1 MTKNFTIKII
11 YQTIVLSLSFFLLA
25 FLCFKTD
32 GYIAISIVFI
42 ITIIQIIILIHSVTK
57 TTRQLAV
64 FFDSVTFNDY
74 SLSFTFKGHGKSFE
88 KLGHSLDVLNQ
99 QFKGIRDAKEAQ
111 FNFNQNILHNVGVGI
126 IAFDTNGNIEFS
138 NKLFHNMMRVPY
150 CNSLDKI
157 TIFNEEL
164 FKHLTDIEE
173 KKKRIYKIDFNG
185 VVQHFLL
192 SSSNF
197 IVNNKNTKL
206 VVVQNIQPTIDQ
218 TEMDAWQKLIRVLT
232 HEIMNSITP
241 ISSLADTAYTMLPK
255 SNEATTIDSETLKD
269 LQEALQ
275 TINRRSNG
283 LIGFVQEY
291 RSLTAIPQPDLAV
304 VQVGELFKRV
314 STLFRAE
321 IQNTNIHFETV
332 LFDNNLEII
341 ADSALIEQVILNLLK
356 NAKQSLEQS
365 QNPQITLSV
374 RENEFQKVE
383 MSIIDNGCGILPE
396 VIDKIFIPFFT
407 TKSNGSGIGLS
418 LSKQI
423 MMMHGGAILVQSN
436 IEKGSTF
443 VLRF

>member
-11 YQTIVLSLSFFLLA
+11 TQTIILSFTFLLLSI
-25 FLCFKTD
+25 LCFKTD
-32 GYIAISIVFI
+32 GYISVSIVLLIAIVQVFL
-42 ITIIQIIILIHSVTK
+42 LIHEVTK

-64 FFDSVTFNDY
+64 FFDSVKFNDY
-74 SLSFTFKGHGKSFE
+74 SLSFTFEGRGKSFE
-88 KLGHSLDVLNQ
+88 ILGHSLDVLNK
-99 QFKGIRDAKEAQ
+99 QFKEIRDSKETQ
-111 FNFNQNILHNVGVGI
+111 FTFNQNILHNVGVGI
-126 IAFDTNGNIEFS
+126 IAFDNNGNIEFS

-150 CNSLDKI
+150 CNSLEKI
-157 TIFNEEL
+157 NVFNEEL
-164 FKHLTDIEE
+164 FKHLIEIEE

-185 VVQHFLL
+185 VDQHFLL

-255 SNEATTIDSETLKD
+255 SNEATTIDVETLRD

-291 RSLTAIPQPDLAV
+291 RSLTAIPQPNLAV
-304 VQVGELFKRV
+304 VQVSELIQQV

-321 IQNTNIHFETV
+321 IQNTSINFQTV
-332 LFDNNLEII
+332 ISDSNLEII
-341 ADSALIEQVILNLLK
+341 ADSSLIEQVILNLLK
-356 NAKQSLEQS
+356 NAKQSLEHT

-374 RENEFQKVE
+374 RENEFQKIE

-423 MMMHGGAILVQSN
+423 MIMHGGAISVQSTPD
-436 IEKGSTF
+436 KGCAF
-443 VLRF
+443 ILKF

>member
-1 MTKNFTIKII
+1 
-11 YQTIVLSLSFFLLA
+11 
-25 FLCFKTD
+25 
-32 GYIAISIVFI
+32 
-42 ITIIQIIILIHSVTK
+42 
-57 TTRQLAV
+57 
-64 FFDSVTFNDY
+64 
-74 SLSFTFKGHGKSFE
+74 
-88 KLGHSLDVLNQ
+88 
-99 QFKGIRDAKEAQ
+99 
-111 FNFNQNILHNVGVGI
+111 
-126 IAFDTNGNIEFS
+126 
-138 NKLFHNMMRVPY
+138 MRVPY
-150 CNSLDKI
+150 CNSLEKI
-157 TIFNEEL
+157 NVFNEEL
-164 FKHLTDIEE
+164 FKHLIEIEE

-185 VVQHFLL
+185 VDQHFLL

-255 SNEATTIDSETLKD
+255 SNEATTIDVETLRD

-291 RSLTAIPQPDLAV
+291 RSLTAIPQPNLAV
-304 VQVGELFKRV
+304 VQVSELIQQV

-321 IQNTNIHFETV
+321 IQNTSINFQTV
-332 LFDNNLEII
+332 ISDSNLEII
-341 ADSALIEQVILNLLK
+341 ADSSLIEQVILNLLK
-356 NAKQSLEQS
+356 NAKQSLEHT

-374 RENEFQKVE
+374 RENEFQKIE

-423 MMMHGGAILVQSN
+423 MIMHGGAISVQSTPD
-436 IEKGSTF
+436 KGCAF
-443 VLRF
+443 ILKF